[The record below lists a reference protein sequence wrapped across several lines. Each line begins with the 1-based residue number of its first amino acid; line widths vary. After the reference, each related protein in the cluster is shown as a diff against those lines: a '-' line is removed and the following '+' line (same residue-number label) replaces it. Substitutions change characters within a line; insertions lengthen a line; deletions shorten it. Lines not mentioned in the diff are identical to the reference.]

1 MHLLIRVIP
10 EMIILSVISL
20 LILESCGSEEKK
32 QTNKPVVQLTDD
44 GGWCWFSDPRAVYFK
59 GIHNQIYSGWVKS
72 NGDIEVVSY
81 DLDSKVI
88 SKKKLWNN
96 FEKDDHDTPAFH
108 ILPDGKLQIYFS
120 QHSGKLPIIQ
130 YNTSKPENI
139 SEGTFQKLE
148 LNDTVAYKGLRN
160 TYTYVNVARM
170 EEENNKMFIFW
181 RGMDF
186 KPNFSI
192 SEDLGK
198 TWTKGKILILPDRI
212 YEDRRPYVKYFSN
225 GKNKIHI
232 AFTDGHPR
240 DEPSNSIYYMCYK
253 GGLFLNANGNKL
265 CDLENVPVRP
275 TQADKV
281 YDASGTG
288 EKAWIWDVAE
298 DKRGN
303 PVLAYVRFPN
313 DSMHIYSYAR
323 WNGKKWKSYQMV
335 NSGRWFPHTPTGEK
349 EREPNYSAGL
359 ALDHENPDIVYLSRK
374 IKGIFEIEK
383 WVFSEE
389 KEDWSVFPITTG
401 STRDQVRPFAI
412 QGANSDTPYQ
422 VVWMNLEN
430 YIHYTDY
437 HSEIEMF

>member
-1 MHLLIRVIP
+1 
-10 EMIILSVISL
+10 MIISVVSL
-20 LILESCGSEEKK
+20 LILESCGSEGEK

-44 GGWCWFSDPRAVYFK
+44 GGWCWFSDPRAVYLK
-59 GIHNQIYSGWVKS
+59 GIHKQIYSGWVKS

-81 DLDSKVI
+81 DLDSKII

-130 YNTSKPENI
+130 YTTSKPENI
-139 SEGTFQKLE
+139 SEGTLQKLE

-253 GGLFLNANGNKL
+253 GGLFLNATGNKL

-275 TQADKV
+275 AQADKV

-313 DSMHIYSYAR
+313 DSMHIYCYAR
-323 WNGKKWKSYQMV
+323 WNGQKWKSYQMV
-335 NSGRWFPHTPTGEK
+335 NSGRWFPHTPSGEI

-374 IKGIFEIEK
+374 IQGIFEIEK

-412 QGANSDTPYQ
+412 QGVNSDTPYQ